1 MYITLKYKNKMGQ
14 KLFLLLAVVGLS
26 LFSCKNTGNSADSDD
41 ELTHDAIVQQQDGT
55 ISLDVKEATTYHDVD
70 NPESNTAE
78 WNVIVSKKGRYDVW
92 LSSATKDPGKLAYH
106 NSVMV
111 SIRDNQLEARP
122 SIDKVIP
129 NSSDG
134 SYPFT
139 TDSFMGSLFISDTGL
154 FNIQVVSDKI
164 LPKDAG
170 KNSQADE
177 GTKLISVSLTP
188 VTD

>member
-1 MYITLKYKNKMGQ
+1 MGQ
-14 KLFLLLAVVGLS
+14 KLFLLLAVVGLG
-26 LFSCKNTGNSADSDD
+26 LFSCKNSGNNVGSEN
-41 ELTHDAIVQQQDGT
+41 ELTQDAVVQQQDGT
-55 ISLDVKEATTYHDVD
+55 ISLDVKEATTYHDSE

-92 LSSATKDPGKLAYH
+92 LSSATRDPGKLAYH
-106 NSVMV
+106 NAVMV

-122 SIDKVIP
+122 SVDKVIS
-129 NSSDG
+129 NSSEG
-134 SYPFT
+134 SYPYT
-139 TDSFMGSLFISDTGL
+139 ADSFMGSLFITDTGL

-170 KNSQADE
+170 KINHEDE

>member
-1 MYITLKYKNKMGQ
+1 MGQ
-14 KLFLLLAVVGLS
+14 KLFLLLAVVGLG
-26 LFSCKNTGNSADSDD
+26 LFSCKNSGNNAGSED
-41 ELTHDAIVQQQDGT
+41 ELTHEAIVQQQDGT
-55 ISLDVKEATTYHDVD
+55 ISLDVKEASTYHDID

-106 NSVMV
+106 NTVMV
-111 SIRDNQLEARP
+111 SVRDNQLEARP

-134 SYPFT
+134 SYPYT
-139 TDSFMGSLFISDTGL
+139 TGSFIGSLFISDTGL

-164 LPKDAG
+164 LPKEAG
-170 KNSQADE
+170 RNNPEDE

-188 VTD
+188 ATD

>member
-1 MYITLKYKNKMGQ
+1 MGRMI
-14 KLFLLLAVVGLS
+14 FVLLIVGVGLY
-26 LFSCKNTGNSADSDD
+26 SCQKSGNNAARES
-41 ELTHDAIVQQQDGT
+41 ELTQDAIVQQQDGT
-55 ISLDVKEATTYHDVD
+55 ISLDVKEASTYHDIN

-106 NSVMV
+106 NAVMV
-111 SIRDNQLEARP
+111 SVRDNQLEARP

-134 SYPFT
+134 SYPYT
-139 TDSFMGSLFISDTGL
+139 TGSFIGSLFISDTGL
-154 FNIQVVSDKI
+154 FNIQVVSEKI
-164 LPKDAG
+164 LPKEA
-170 KNSQADE
+170 NRNNPEE

-188 VTD
+188 ATD